1 MKCIRPAQ
9 PYTYT
14 SLFGLQLIAVYSLRP
29 VKSLSDIDILGRT
42 LGKTCHPCTPVTP
55 APYGSLVASVICTK
69 PLNSVIP
76 RKKEVIRFLTTF

>member
-9 PYTYT
+9 PST

-55 APYGSLVASVICTK
+55 APYGSLIASVLSLLI
-69 PLNSVIP
+69 LLY
-76 RKKEVIRFLTTF
+76 REKKK